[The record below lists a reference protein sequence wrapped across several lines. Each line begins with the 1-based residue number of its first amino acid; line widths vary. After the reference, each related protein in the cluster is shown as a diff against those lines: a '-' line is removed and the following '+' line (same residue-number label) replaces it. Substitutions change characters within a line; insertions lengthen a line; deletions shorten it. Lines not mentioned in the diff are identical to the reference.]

1 VGVNNKG
8 VNIKLFSH
16 SKKKNYMEINQPKN
30 VKPKTGE
37 RKVRCVN
44 WYGALEEKGLKQMGV
59 KQGLCVP
66 VE

>member
-1 VGVNNKG
+1 
-8 VNIKLFSH
+8 
-16 SKKKNYMEINQPKN
+16 MEINQPKN